1 MSLIL
6 DALQRAET
14 ERAGKTES
22 PTEGATQLL
31 KRVERVARE
40 LQDQDVEA
48 AQGSVE
54 VSDAARNGE
63 TFVSHAGFSS
73 HPPPDAAPDVFD
85 VMPPN
90 PDQFPTLHPALPF
103 NNRLVALSDKESSAA
118 EAFRLLSVRLRHFR
132 RDHAFKKLL
141 IASTV
146 TQEGKSMISVN
157 LACTLAA
164 ASPQRV
170 LLVEGD
176 VRRSSV
182 SDMLRI
188 DSHLGLCEYLRDKRS
203 LSDCIYRIEEAGL
216 WFMPAGSAP
225 TNPLELLQSAQ
236 LPAMMR
242 QLNESFDWIIIDS
255 PPVLPLADTSI
266 WARLADR
273 VLLVTRHG
281 TTEKRK
287 LMRGLETLDPN
298 KLIGAVLN
306 SSTSSSDEDY
316 YYYRRPPQ
324 SSSSPE
330 SN

>member
-6 DALQRAET
+6 DALQRAEAD
-14 ERAGKTES
+14 RAGKTES
-22 PTEGATQLL
+22 PATGATELL
-31 KRVERVARE
+31 KRVESFARE
-40 LQDQDVEA
+40 RHDTD
-48 AQGSVE
+48 
-54 VSDAARNGE
+54 D
-63 TFVSHAGFSS
+63 
-73 HPPPDAAPDVFD
+73 APDTVELTGSTDNGWTHGVNPGPAHFPAVESTLAAFD
-85 VMPPN
+85 IKQTSA
-90 PDQFPTLHPALPF
+90 DHFQTLHLPIPF
-103 NNRLVALSDKESSAA
+103 NNRLVALSDRESSAA
-118 EAFRLLSVRLRHFR
+118 EAFRLLSVRLKHFR
-132 RDHAFKKLL
+132 RDRAFKRLL

-182 SDMLRI
+182 SEMLRL
-188 DSHLGLCEYLRDKRS
+188 DPHPGLCEYLRDKRT
-203 LSDCIYRIEEAGL
+203 LADCIYRIEEAGL
-216 WFMPAGSAP
+216 WFMPAGSSPA
-225 TNPLELLQSAQ
+225 NPLDLLQSSL
-236 LPAMMR
+236 LPTMMR

-273 VLLVTRHG
+273 ILLVARHG

-287 LMRGLETLDPN
+287 LVRGIETLDPN

-306 SSTSSSDEDY
+306 SSSSTSDDDY
-316 YYYRRPPQ
+316 YYYRRPSQ
-324 SSSSPE
+324 SSGSSE
-330 SN
+330 SD